1 MDGEAVRRGN
11 GAWEIVLVRRPAD
24 PTAAWP
30 DRYVKLFLLWSAAIA
45 VSVALYVFVGYVWGS
60 VATAAFLVAGCWITC
75 CYYLKAARP
84 EPTTTPLPADN
95 AAVPALGQ
103 VNGSAGVGLSQAEVE
118 AIPVFE
124 YRRKAAAAAE
134 PCAVCINAVRDGEAV
149 RRLPACAHT
158 FHAPC
163 VDGWLRGCARTPPA
177 RDVPCRRQGRCC
189 GASCRQ
195 CGFSVPCRRCRCTK
209 LLVSMCN

>member
-24 PTAAWP
+24 PTTAWP

-75 CYYLKAARP
+75 CYYLKTARP
-84 EPTTTPLPADN
+84 EPTPTPLPADN

-103 VNGSAGVGLSQAEVE
+103 VNGGAGVGLSQAEVE

-124 YRRKAAAAAE
+124 YRRKAAAPAPAE
-134 PCAVCINAVRDGEAV
+134 QCAVCINAVRDGEAV

-163 VDGWLRGCARTPPA
+163 VDGWLRAHATCPMCRA
-177 RDVPCRRQGRCC
+177 DVKVVAVGLAAGNVGLVCRAA
-189 GASCRQ
+189 GAGVQNC
-195 CGFSVPCRRCRCTK
+195 
-209 LLVSMCN
+209 